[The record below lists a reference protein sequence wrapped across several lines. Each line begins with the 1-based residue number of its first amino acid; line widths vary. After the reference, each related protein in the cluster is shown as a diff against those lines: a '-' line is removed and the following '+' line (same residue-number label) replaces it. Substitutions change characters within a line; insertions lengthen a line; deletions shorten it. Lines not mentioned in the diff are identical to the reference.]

1 MPAPRREAQT
11 SSAVRSTTESLTTTV
26 NSNTYT
32 ELIFVYRDSR
42 TSQVQRVGNTPARRS
57 GPHLNP
63 NRRNRTEA
71 NKCEHQ
77 PKHTV
82 PAQPP
87 LILFSAA
94 NKPNPAEQN
103 RTRPNAE
110 TSQNVPEIFHFC
122 PPQSHDLQQN
132 TGFPRLD
139 RPRENLPET
148 RDWRKKSHSANT
160 QSARGSLSDIE

>member
-1 MPAPRREAQT
+1 MPRAATRGPELQR
-11 SSAVRSTTESLTTTV
+11 SSQRHRIPDHNRQLEHIYRTYIRISSFRILRLQ
-26 NSNTYT
+26 SN
-32 ELIFVYRDSR
+32 R
-42 TSQVQRVGNTPARRS
+42 NTAARRS

-87 LILFSAA
+87 LTLFSAT

-110 TSQNVPEIFHFC
+110 TTQNVPKIFHFC
-122 PPQSHDLQQN
+122 PPRSHDLPQN

-139 RPRENLPET
+139 RPREKFSRIARSDE
-148 RDWRKKSHSANT
+148 KSRGANT
-160 QSARGSLSDIE
+160 RSAHGSISDIE